1 MLCCLNNNNNNTN
14 NNNNQGGQFCLRIL
28 MSFIAMLAAER
39 ESILHEG
46 YLYFK
51 EKAFL
56 SKRWNKVY
64 VVLCGKSCN
73 GNDRLE
79 IYHNEDDVQL
89 GKMICLIPLAECVA
103 IQLIKNDEKFAASI
117 LTVYLIKNKL
127 EFTCTHD
134 GNLEYWRNTMCYVA
148 FKDANLDNSL
158 LVNQNILKSEKYG
171 FTKEILQALNGKEAF
186 QVQLCHS
193 TSSNHQPGKYLLF
206 VENDSLCLFLQDMT
220 IHLELFPCRQL
231 AWLADGECCFAF
243 QLQNGHILEFSSDK
257 SEKIMNK
264 IQTWFSVVAI
274 DGSSAKLLL
283 QMVYKCFYKLAPPLP
298 TSIDYSSEQRVA
310 TSKNVKLKN
319 AEKSFTAVEQAAELR
334 GNCSQLQS
342 NGFAQPTPLKWSKQ
356 QEANRIDKQPMQSC
370 LNEQWKFE
378 NLQKCSKNYPPKQ
391 DYNRISKMQSNTV
404 HDAHPKL
411 DHKHA
416 TPRQTCD
423 IKITD
428 V

>member
-1 MLCCLNNNNNNTN
+1 
-14 NNNNQGGQFCLRIL
+14 
-28 MSFIAMLAAER
+28 MSFIAMFAAER

-103 IQLIKNDEKFAASI
+103 IQLIKSDEKFAPSI

-220 IHLELFPCRQL
+220 IHLQLFPCKQL

-243 QLQNGHILEFSSDK
+243 QLQNGHILELSSEK

-264 IQTWFSVVAI
+264 IQTWFSLVAI

-283 QMVYKCFYKLAPPLP
+283 QMAYKCFYKLAPPLP
-298 TSIDYSSEQRVA
+298 TSIDYSSVVA
-310 TSKNVKLKN
+310 SENVKLKK
-319 AEKSFTAVEQAAELR
+319 AEKSFTVVEQAESQ
-334 GNCSQLQS
+334 GNCSQLVSMDFGNFNSKNYRHCYCVHNLQQS

-356 QEANRIDKQPMQSC
+356 EEAKRSDKQPMQSC
-370 LNEQWKFE
+370 GNEQWKFE
-378 NLQKCSKNYPPKQ
+378 KLQKCSKNYPPKQ
-391 DYNRISKMQSNTV
+391 DYNRISKLQSNTA
-404 HDAHPKL
+404 HDAHPQL

-416 TPRQTCD
+416 IPRQTCD

>member
-1 MLCCLNNNNNNTN
+1 M
-14 NNNNQGGQFCLRIL
+14 F
-28 MSFIAMLAAER
+28 AAER

-46 YLYFK
+46 YLYLK
-51 EKAFL
+51 EKVFL

-79 IYHNEDDVQL
+79 VYHNEDDVQL

-103 IQLIKNDEKFAASI
+103 IQLIKSDEKFAPSI

-171 FTKEILQALNGKEAF
+171 FMKEILQALNGKEAF

-206 VENDSLCLFLQDMT
+206 VENDSLCLFLQEMT
-220 IHLELFPCRQL
+220 IHLQLFPCKQF

-243 QLQNGHILEFSSDK
+243 QLQNGHIFEMSSDK
-257 SEKIMNK
+257 SEKIVNK
-264 IQTWFSVVAI
+264 IQTWFSLVTI

-283 QMVYKCFYKLAPPLP
+283 QMAYKCFYKLTPLLP
-298 TSIDYSSEQRVA
+298 TSIDYSIKHRLA
-310 TSKNVKLKN
+310 TSENAKLK
-319 AEKSFTAVEQAAELR
+319 KTLEQDEPP
-334 GNCSQLQS
+334 GYGSQLQS
-342 NGFAQPTPLKWSKQ
+342 NGFSQPTPLKWSKQ
-356 QEANRIDKQPMQSC
+356 EELKRRSDIQPMQSC
-370 LNEQWKFE
+370 RNEQWKFE
-378 NLQKCSKNYPPKQ
+378 KSENFSKNYPPKQ
-391 DYNRISKMQSNTV
+391 DYNRISKMQFNTA
-404 HDAHPKL
+404 HDAHPQI
-411 DHKHA
+411 DIKHA

-423 IKITD
+423 VKITD